1 MIRAKI
7 RKRED
12 KNGKRPVDVIIRTKE
27 IGAVFSELDA
37 ILQSVKEG
45 IEQIKGPEMR
55 QQAEGWL
62 KLVAA
67 KYAKK

>member
-7 RKRED
+7 RKRD
-12 KNGKRPVDVIIRTKE
+12 GKNGKRPVDVIIKTKE
-27 IGAVFSELDA
+27 IGALFSELDA

-62 KLVAA
+62 KLVAG